1 MLYERRAT
9 GPKPV
14 PAASPVGG
22 AILPLLA
29 VATHRPLPMN
39 FKLLALGTLAL
50 ALPLAYQAVAV
61 PASAAPVSAAAP
73 WKVDSGHSSV
83 VFRVKHIVAPFWGRF
98 DKVSGT
104 VQWDAAKPETAS
116 VELAVDVGSV
126 NTNDDLDALRRLSGE
141 SALPFGTI
149 GRQQLK
155 GFSDAEWTQYLDAAG
170 YPAQSRLPKG
180 YTQPAATPLAP
191 AKAPAASA
199 PDAPQEAASAPTGR
213 LRRQAPP
220 PPPPGAPTPSNPA
233 GIRF

>member
-1 MLYERRAT
+1 MSVARLAALAVCAT
-9 GPKPV
+9 GALLAT
-14 PAASPVGG
+14 AAQAQQVHRIVGPDGKVTFSDRAPEDKKAQSTVLSTASGGG
-22 AILPLLA
+22 ASNP
-29 VATHRPLPMN
+29 
-39 FKLLALGTLAL
+39 
-50 ALPLAYQAVAV
+50 ALPSELRQVASRFPVTLYTGESCSPCQQARQLLVQRGV
-61 PASAAPVSAAAP
+61 P
-73 WKVDSGHSSV
+73 
-83 VFRVKHIVAPFWGRF
+83 FTER
-98 DKVSGT
+98 
-104 VQWDAAKPETAS
+104 
-116 VELAVDVGSV
+116 SV

-220 PPPPGAPTPSNPA
+220 PPPPGGPTPSNPA

>member
-1 MLYERRAT
+1 MSVARLAALAACAT
-9 GPKPV
+9 GALLATATQAQQVHRIVGPDGKVTFSDRAPEDKKAKSTV
-14 PAASPVGG
+14 LSTASGGAASNP
-22 AILPLLA
+22 
-29 VATHRPLPMN
+29 
-39 FKLLALGTLAL
+39 
-50 ALPLAYQAVAV
+50 ALPTELRQIASRFPVTLYTGESCSPCQQARQLLVQRGV
-61 PASAAPVSAAAP
+61 P
-73 WKVDSGHSSV
+73 
-83 VFRVKHIVAPFWGRF
+83 FTER
-98 DKVSGT
+98 
-104 VQWDAAKPETAS
+104 
-116 VELAVDVGSV
+116 SV

-170 YPAQSRLPKG
+170 YPAQSRLPRG

-191 AKAPAASA
+191 TKAPAASA

-213 LRRQAPP
+213 PRRQAPP

>member
-1 MLYERRAT
+1 MSVARLAALAACAT
-9 GPKPV
+9 GALLATATQAQQVHRIVGPDGKVTFSDRAPEDKKAQSTV
-14 PAASPVGG
+14 LSTASGGAASNP
-22 AILPLLA
+22 
-29 VATHRPLPMN
+29 
-39 FKLLALGTLAL
+39 
-50 ALPLAYQAVAV
+50 ALPSELRQIASRFPVTLYTGESCSPCQQARQLLIQRGV
-61 PASAAPVSAAAP
+61 P
-73 WKVDSGHSSV
+73 
-83 VFRVKHIVAPFWGRF
+83 FTER
-98 DKVSGT
+98 
-104 VQWDAAKPETAS
+104 
-116 VELAVDVGSV
+116 SV

-170 YPAQSRLPKG
+170 YPAQSRLPRG

-220 PPPPGAPTPSNPA
+220 PPPPGGPTPSNPA

>member
-1 MLYERRAT
+1 MSVARLAALAACAT
-9 GPKPV
+9 GALLATATQAQQVHRIVGPDGKVTFSDRAPEDKKAQSTV
-14 PAASPVGG
+14 LSTASGGAASNP
-22 AILPLLA
+22 
-29 VATHRPLPMN
+29 
-39 FKLLALGTLAL
+39 
-50 ALPLAYQAVAV
+50 ALPTELRQIASRFPVTLYTGESCSPCQQARQLLIQRGV
-61 PASAAPVSAAAP
+61 P
-73 WKVDSGHSSV
+73 
-83 VFRVKHIVAPFWGRF
+83 FTER
-98 DKVSGT
+98 
-104 VQWDAAKPETAS
+104 
-116 VELAVDVGSV
+116 SV

-170 YPAQSRLPKG
+170 YPAQSRLPRG

-220 PPPPGAPTPSNPA
+220 PPPPGGPTPSNPA

>member
-1 MLYERRAT
+1 MSVARLAALAVCAT
-9 GPKPV
+9 GALLATAAQAQQVHRIVGPDGKVTFSDRAPEDKKAQSTV
-14 PAASPVGG
+14 LSTASGGAASNP
-22 AILPLLA
+22 
-29 VATHRPLPMN
+29 
-39 FKLLALGTLAL
+39 
-50 ALPLAYQAVAV
+50 ALPSELRQVASRFPVTLYTGESCSPCQQARQLLVQRGV
-61 PASAAPVSAAAP
+61 P
-73 WKVDSGHSSV
+73 
-83 VFRVKHIVAPFWGRF
+83 FTER
-98 DKVSGT
+98 
-104 VQWDAAKPETAS
+104 
-116 VELAVDVGSV
+116 SV

-170 YPAQSRLPKG
+170 YPAQSRLPRG

-191 AKAPAASA
+191 TKAPAASA

-220 PPPPGAPTPSNPA
+220 PPPPGGPTPSNPA